1 MMGGPGWSIYLGVR
15 SPELEFR
22 PHRVDVSLAQHDQGS
37 SALLHRLDDLVGDH
51 LANLNVNILKTNQNI

>member
-51 LANLNVNILKTNQNI
+51 LANLNVNILKTNQNV